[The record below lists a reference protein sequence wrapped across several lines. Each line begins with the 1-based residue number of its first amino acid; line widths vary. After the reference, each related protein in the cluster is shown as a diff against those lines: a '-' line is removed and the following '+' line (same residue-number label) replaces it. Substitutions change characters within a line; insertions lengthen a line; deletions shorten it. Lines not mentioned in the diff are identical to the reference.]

1 MSRKKELKMQY
12 KETKVQAGIYQIK
25 NVKNQKIF
33 IVSTKNLKTINGK
46 KFELE
51 AGSCTNKTLQHE
63 WNEYGKESFV
73 FEELEI
79 LKEEDISPLGIK
91 GDLKRLEEK
100 WLEKLQPYGERGYH
114 TNNSKGDQT

>member
-25 NVKNQKIF
+25 NTKNQKIF

-51 AGSCTNKTLQHE
+51 AGSCTNKALQQE

-79 LKEEDISPLGIK
+79 LNEEDISPLGIK
-91 GDLKRLEEK
+91 GDLKKLEEQ

-114 TNNSKGDQT
+114 SNNGKDDLF

>member
-51 AGSCTNKTLQHE
+51 AGSCTNKTLQQE

>member
-25 NVKNQKIF
+25 NIINQKIF

-51 AGSCTNKTLQHE
+51 AGSCTNKILQQE

-100 WLEKLQPYGERGYH
+100 WLEKLQPYGERGY
-114 TNNSKGDQT
+114 NSDGSKGDQT

>member
-25 NVKNQKIF
+25 NIKNQKVF

-51 AGSCTNKTLQHE
+51 AGSCTNKALQQE

-100 WLEKLQPYGERGYH
+100 WLEKLQPYGERGYN
-114 TNNSKGDQT
+114 TYSSKGDQT

>member
-1 MSRKKELKMQY
+1 MSRKKQLKMQY

-25 NVKNQKIF
+25 NIVNQKIF

-51 AGSCTNKTLQHE
+51 AGSCTNKILQQE

-100 WLEKLQPYGERGYH
+100 WLEKLQPYGERGY
-114 TNNSKGDQT
+114 NSDSSKGDQT

>member
-25 NVKNQKIF
+25 NIKNQKVF

-51 AGSCTNKTLQHE
+51 AGSCTNKTLQQE

>member
-12 KETKVQAGIYQIK
+12 KETKVQAGIYQIR
-25 NVKNQKIF
+25 NVKNEKIF

-51 AGSCTNKTLQHE
+51 AGSCTNQALQQE

-73 FEELEI
+73 FEELEV

-91 GDLKRLEEK
+91 GDLKKLEEK
-100 WLEKLQPYGERGYH
+100 WLEKLQPFGERGY
-114 TNNSKGDQT
+114 NSFNGKGDQA

>member
-25 NVKNQKIF
+25 NIKNQKIF
-33 IVSTKNLKTINGK
+33 LVSTKNLKTINGK

-51 AGSCTNKTLQHE
+51 AGSCTNKILQQE

-73 FEELEI
+73 FEELET

-100 WLEKLQPYGERGYH
+100 WLEKLQPYGERGYN
-114 TNNSKGDQT
+114 TYNNKGDQA

>member
-25 NVKNQKIF
+25 NIKNQKLF

-51 AGSCTNKTLQHE
+51 AGSCTNKTLQQE

-91 GDLKRLEEK
+91 GDLKKLEEK

-114 TNNSKGDQT
+114 TGKGDQT

>member
-25 NVKNQKIF
+25 NIKNQKVF

-51 AGSCTNKTLQHE
+51 AGSCTSKTLQQE

-114 TNNSKGDQT
+114 TYNSKGDQT